1 MKFRIAVVVSVIL
14 HVSIF
19 ALAFYVPGM
28 SGLDKD
34 ETVYYVDF
42 LQMPGG
48 GGGGGG
54 GSGEE
59 AAQAVIQDDTA
70 NAVEIQDTSKGVKD
84 LTVKKQEIDNRLRHP
99 DLNKKKGKDDKKSIK
114 SQKKKKKE
122 ELVSIVRKDKRAM
135 KRARNVSPSSNRTGS
150 NIRIG
155 TGTGSG
161 GGTGT
166 GSGFGSGSGSGY
178 GGSFPYAYY
187 IDTIKNKISSSWY
200 SSLVSPGLRGKFVA
214 VVYFKI
220 LRNGSILDLKVERTS
235 GSDSLD
241 LSALRAVENASPFP
255 PLPTSFAYRYLG
267 VHFEFEWSK

>member
-14 HVSIF
+14 HISIF
-19 ALAFYVPGM
+19 ALAFYVPGIP
-28 SGLDKD
+28 GLNKE

-48 GGGGGG
+48 GGGGSG

-59 AAQAVIQDDTA
+59 STQAIIREDAADT
-70 NAVEIQDTSKGVKD
+70 VEIQDTSKGVKD
-84 LTVKKQEIDNRLRHP
+84 LTVKKAEINDRLRHP
-99 DLNKKKGKDDKKSIK
+99 DLNKKKQKDDKKSQK

-122 ELVSIVRKDKRAM
+122 ELVSIIRKDKRDM
-135 KRARNVSPSSNRTGS
+135 KRTQNMPSSSNRTGS

-161 GGTGT
+161 SGGGT

-200 SSLVSPGLRGKFVA
+200 SSLVSPGLRGKFVV

-220 LRNGSILDLKVERTS
+220 LRNGSIEDLTVERKS

-255 PLPTSFAYRYLG
+255 PLPVSFAYRYLG